1 MKPSDIRGQH
11 DLGEIIGLA
20 WRLYARNFGP
30 MFLIALTTAPL
41 QMLAA
46 VVQDRIDSP
55 DNAALAAAPFQLA
68 SVLVTII
75 AAGALIH
82 ATNEAASGTRP
93 DFARSIDAAIE
104 HFGRLFTTSLLAG
117 VLSLLSLIALP
128 YFAIRWTF
136 STWAVMLEDK
146 RNWSALDA
154 SSSIVKGAWWRT
166 FGILIVIVLVV
177 IGPSVLASAA
187 QALPALAAATIAS
200 AAAALIIPFGV
211 AAQTLLYFDLRARKA
226 ASEIALPE
234 LPSEPDASAQTPD
247 DPERDSE
254 DRHTDQ

>member
-1 MKPSDIRGQH
+1 MKTIDLRGQH
-11 DLGEIIGLA
+11 DLGEIIGFA

-68 SVLVTII
+68 GVLVTII

-82 ATNEAASGTRP
+82 ATNEAATGTRP
-93 DFARSIDAAIE
+93 EFTRSIDAAFE
-104 HFGRLFTTSLLAG
+104 HFGRIFTTSLLAG
-117 VLSLLSLIALP
+117 VLSLLSLVALP
-128 YFAIRWTF
+128 YFVIRWTF

-166 FGILIVIVLVV
+166 LGILLVVVLVV
-177 IGPSVLASAA
+177 AGPSLMANAA
-187 QALPALAAATIAS
+187 QVLPPLAAATIAS
-200 AAAALIIPFGV
+200 AVAALIIPFGV
-211 AAQTLLYFDLRARKA
+211 AAQTLLYYDLRSRKA
-226 ASEIALPE
+226 AADVTLPE
-234 LPSEPDASAQTPD
+234 LTSEPDPD
-247 DPERDSE
+247 TEPNDDRPVDP
-254 DRHTDQ
+254 